1 MRRVPDL
8 SDVLWAGNN
17 VSPAEF
23 DSGRVD
29 PARENDMM
37 DMLEMAQTVLAA
49 VLLVTIVAASY
60 VGAAAALTFLG

>member
-1 MRRVPDL
+1 
-8 SDVLWAGNN
+8 
-17 VSPAEF
+17 
-23 DSGRVD
+23 
-29 PARENDMM
+29 MM